1 MEKNKRLGVEIEV
14 DFYTWWSP
22 YYNYFVKSPI
32 ILTAQLL
39 ENVEVMEERIGKIY
53 TQEKEKTF
61 DCCAGKASISQS
73 LKKNSKL
80 PVK

>member
-1 MEKNKRLGVEIEV
+1 MRKNQRLGVEIEV

-22 YYNYFVKSPI
+22 YYKYFVKSTI

-53 TQEKEKTF
+53 TQREKKNWLLLGKTN
-61 DCCAGKASISQS
+61 ISQS
-73 LKKNSKL
+73 LKKDSKL